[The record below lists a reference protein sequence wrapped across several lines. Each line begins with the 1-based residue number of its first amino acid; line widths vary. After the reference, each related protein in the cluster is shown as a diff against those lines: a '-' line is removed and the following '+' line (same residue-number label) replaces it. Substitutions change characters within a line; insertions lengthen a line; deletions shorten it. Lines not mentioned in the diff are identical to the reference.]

1 MEHQVKL
8 PEKCMPVIHYIVFQ
22 VFKVLLKSHKIQ
34 LMVLFVAL
42 HQLLHQDIFCN
53 FLDFIQNL
61 KKIFITNFPLSTDSP
76 TPPGFPI
83 VGGIGGAPS
92 SFNSFQNP
100 PHKNRC
106 APSVKQPMNHFHE
119 MIPRKTTNLAKILEK
134 YV

>member
-34 LMVLFVAL
+34 LLVLFVAL

-92 SFNSFQNP
+92 SFNFFRNP
-100 PHKNRC
+100 PHQN
-106 APSVKQPMNHFHE
+106 
-119 MIPRKTTNLAKILEK
+119 
-134 YV
+134 